1 MFYLD
6 DMVDACDTTNRA
18 CQAIASSLVLP
29 EEGMFNHDLLV
40 DASRLLLSAI
50 TRILILADKTA
61 VNKMIASLEK
71 V

>member
-1 MFYLD
+1 
-6 DMVDACDTTNRA
+6 MVEACDTTNRA
-18 CQAIASSLVLP
+18 CQAIVSALVLP
-29 EEGMFNHDLLV
+29 EKGMFNHDLLV
-40 DASRLLLSAI
+40 EASRLLLSAI